1 MNMPEIN
8 GLFWVQKVA
17 NLIKWVWQKRGSS
30 LGDEKYRIGVVI
42 VERELV
48 NTHFVQTHVLLQM
61 EIVRIEK

>member
-30 LGDEKYRIGVVI
+30 LGDEKYRIGVSGKRAG
-42 VERELV
+42 EHTFCT
-48 NTHFVQTHVLLQM
+48 NTRSTTNGNC
-61 EIVRIEK
+61 EN